1 MKTQPNDPIAYV
13 DELQAIEG
21 SEDYNRFLNY
31 GLTKRE
37 YFAAMAMQGL
47 LAYPRDPPNVDKSNV
62 CNVFAKSAV
71 KFADTLIETLN
82 NEAGNQR
89 GDS

>member
-47 LAYPRDPPNVDKSNV
+47 ISNSLSGRGPNGCAQDSVR
-62 CNVFAKSAV
+62 
-71 KFADTLIETLN
+71 FADALIEELN
-82 NEAGNQR
+82 K
-89 GDS
+89 

>member
-37 YFAAMAMQGL
+37 YFAIKLLQGL
-47 LAYPRDPPNVDKSNV
+47 YANSGLNEFTEYGSNTPS
-62 CNVFAKSAV
+62 FLIGKAV
-71 KFADTLIETLN
+71 QGADLLIEELN
-82 NEAGNQR
+82 K
-89 GDS
+89 

>member
-37 YFAAMAMQGL
+37 YFAAMAMQGFCSNLTCTDVVL
-47 LAYPRDPPNVDKSNV
+47 LIKASVN
-62 CNVFAKSAV
+62 
-71 KFADTLIETLN
+71 FADRLIKTLN
-82 NEAGNQR
+82 DEPNT
-89 GDS
+89 

>member
-13 DELQAIEG
+13 DELQAIEE

-47 LAYPRDPPNVDKSNV
+47 ISNSLSGRGPNGCAQDSVR
-62 CNVFAKSAV
+62 
-71 KFADTLIETLN
+71 FADALIEELN
-82 NEAGNQR
+82 K
-89 GDS
+89 